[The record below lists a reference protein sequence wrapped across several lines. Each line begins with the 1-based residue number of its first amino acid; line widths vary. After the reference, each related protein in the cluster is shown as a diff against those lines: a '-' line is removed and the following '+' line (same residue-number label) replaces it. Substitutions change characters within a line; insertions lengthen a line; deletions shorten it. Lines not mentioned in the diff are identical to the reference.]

1 MNEELINK
9 VVAILDEQWG
19 NEDWKKLSA
28 AEKIRLVKE
37 QLLNKTVQ
45 ETRVTHVLPLTENAS

>member
-9 VVAILDEQWG
+9 IIEVLDTSWG

-28 AEKIRLVKE
+28 SEKIRLVKE
-37 QLLNKTVQ
+37 QLLNENVQ
-45 ETRVTHVLPLTENAS
+45 

>member
-9 VVAILDEQWG
+9 VVAALDERWG

-28 AEKIRLVKE
+28 AEKTRLVKE
-37 QLLNKTVQ
+37 QLLNGSVQ
-45 ETRVTHVLPLTENAS
+45 

>member
-9 VVAILDEQWG
+9 IIEVLDSSWG

-37 QLLNKTVQ
+37 QLLNENVQ
-45 ETRVTHVLPLTENAS
+45 

>member
-9 VVAILDEQWG
+9 VVAALDEQWG
-19 NEDWKKLSA
+19 NEDWKKLPE

-37 QLLNKTVQ
+37 QLLNETVQ
-45 ETRVTHVLPLTENAS
+45 

>member
-1 MNEELINK
+1 MNEELIDK

-28 AEKIRLVKE
+28 AEKFRLVKE
-37 QLLNKTVQ
+37 QLLNKNVQ
-45 ETRVTHVLPLTENAS
+45 

>member
-19 NEDWKKLSA
+19 NEDWKELSTE
-28 AEKIRLVKE
+28 EKIQLVKE
-37 QLLNKTVQ
+37 QLNENVQ
-45 ETRVTHVLPLTENAS
+45 